1 MAAALL
7 ARRLESEG
15 VTADVTSQG
24 VLPGGVVA
32 APEAAAAMAEIGI
45 DLSGHRSRQL
55 DQSELE
61 RADLVIGMTR
71 EHVREA
77 VVLAPTLLERAFTL
91 KELVRRGEETP
102 RRPDESLQ
110 EWLAALARDR
120 DVEDLLGA
128 SEADDVED
136 PMGKRLPA
144 FRATAEELDDLAARL
159 VRVGWG
165 RASVHS

>member
-7 ARRLESEG
+7 ARRLASEG
-15 VTADVTSQG
+15 VSADVTSQG
-24 VLPGGVVA
+24 VLPGGVEA
-32 APEAAAAMAEIGI
+32 APEAATAMAEVGI
-45 DLSGHRSRQL
+45 DLSGHLSRQL
-55 DQSELE
+55 EQPELE

-77 VVLAPTLLERAFTL
+77 VVLVPSLLERAFTL

-102 RRPDESLQ
+102 RRPEEPLH
-110 EWLAALARDR
+110 EWLEVLARDR
-120 DVEDLLGA
+120 EVEDLIGA

-144 FRATAEELDDLAARL
+144 FRATAEELDDLVARL
-159 VRVGWG
+159 VKVGWG

>member
-7 ARRLESEG
+7 ARRLASEG
-15 VTADVTSQG
+15 VTADVSSQG

-32 APEAAAAMAEIGI
+32 APEAAAAMSEVGI

-55 DQSELE
+55 EPSELE

-77 VVLAPTLLERAFTL
+77 VVLVPTLLERAFTL
-91 KELVRRGEETP
+91 KELVRRGETTP
-102 RRPDESLQ
+102 RRPGESLH
-110 EWLAALARDR
+110 EWLAELARDR

-136 PMGKRLPA
+136 PMGKRPPA
-144 FRATAEELDDLAARL
+144 FRATAEELDDLMARL
-159 VRVGWG
+159 VSVGWR
-165 RASVHS
+165 RASIS